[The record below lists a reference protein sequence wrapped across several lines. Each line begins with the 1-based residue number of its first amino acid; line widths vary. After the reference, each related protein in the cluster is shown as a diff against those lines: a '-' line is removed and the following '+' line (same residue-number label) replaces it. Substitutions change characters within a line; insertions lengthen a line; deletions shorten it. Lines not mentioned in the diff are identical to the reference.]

1 MATDN
6 AIPISFPIEV
16 AYASSQQS
24 WLIPFNVEE
33 GTTIQQAIVT
43 SGILDQ
49 CPAIDLK
56 TNEVGIFGKIVA
68 LDTLVRAGD
77 RIEIYRPLILDPKQ
91 ARRLRAKKEKQKK

>member
-6 AIPISFPIEV
+6 AIPISIPIEV
-16 AYASSQQS
+16 AYASPQQS

-56 TNEVGIFGKIVA
+56 INEVGIFSKIVA

-91 ARRLRAKKEKQKK
+91 ARRIRAKKEKQKK